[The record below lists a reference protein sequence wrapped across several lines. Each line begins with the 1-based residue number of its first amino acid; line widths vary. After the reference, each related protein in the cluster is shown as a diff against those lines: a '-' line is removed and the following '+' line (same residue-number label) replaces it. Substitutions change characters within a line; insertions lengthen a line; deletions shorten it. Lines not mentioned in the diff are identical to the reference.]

1 MSPNNFLKS
10 TSFRLL
16 AWYAA
21 VFVASV
27 AILLLIVY
35 WITLAALD
43 QQLSESVERETDVLA
58 NLYRDRGSES
68 TVRAIQ
74 LRIADLR
81 PPRRYYL
88 LQNAAGERIAGNVP
102 PMTPR
107 EGEMVLPVSFLFKD
121 RRPKADEAVEAHP
134 VVAMGRRLENGEFLL
149 VGENRYRAVKAREAI
164 LQAFGW
170 GIVITVLLAAGGGAA
185 LGVGFLRR
193 IEAINRTTRS
203 IMDGDLS
210 NRVPTRGGEDE
221 MDQLAINL
229 NAMLDRIQGLME
241 NLKQVSDDI
250 AHDLRTPL
258 SRLRHRLEATRA
270 ILGPDGERV
279 IEQSILELDAI
290 LETFSALLRIAQIES
305 GARRAAFS
313 DVSLGRILSTVSE
326 AYAAV
331 AEDQSQKLEVRV
343 ERDVSIFGDRELLMQ
358 MVANLV
364 ENAIRHCP
372 AGARIGVSLGQD
384 ADASL
389 LSITD
394 TGPGIPAAEREKI
407 FRRFYRLETSRTT
420 PGSGL
425 GLALVKAVADL
436 HGAAVELSDNRP
448 GLRVSIRFR
457 ADSEM
462 GARKAYTPGE
472 PVTGRAGGEAPG
484 DPAGV

>member
-1 MSPNNFLKS
+1 VSPGNFLRS

-27 AILLLIVY
+27 GILLLIVY

-58 NLYRDRGSES
+58 ELYHNRGTES
-68 TVRAIQ
+68 TVRAVQ

-88 LQNAAGERIAGNVP
+88 LQNAAGERIAGNLP
-102 PMTPR
+102 SMTPR
-107 EGEMVLPVSFLFKD
+107 EGVMVLPVSSLL
-121 RRPKADEAVEAHP
+121 RERSPKSGGAAADAYP
-134 VVAMGRRLENGEFLL
+134 VVAMGRRLANGEFLL
-149 VGENRYRAVKAREAI
+149 VGESRYRAVKAREAI
-164 LQAFGW
+164 LKAFGW

-210 NRVPTRGGEDE
+210 QRVPTRGGEDE

-241 NLKQVSDDI
+241 SVKRVSDDI

-270 ILGPDGERV
+270 KAGPDGERD
-279 IEQSILELDAI
+279 IEQAISELDAI
-290 LETFSALLRIAQIES
+290 LDTFSALLRIAQIES
-305 GARRAAFS
+305 GARHAAFS
-313 DVSLGRILSTVSE
+313 EVSLGRILSTVFE
-326 AYAAV
+326 AYGAV
-331 AEDQSQKLEVRV
+331 AEDQGQKLEVRI
-343 ERDVSIFGDRELLMQ
+343 ERDCSIRGDRELLTQ

-372 AGARIGVSLGQD
+372 AGAQIGVTLGED
-384 ADASL
+384 AGAAVL
-389 LSITD
+389 AVTD
-394 TGPGIPAAEREKI
+394 TGPGIPAAEREKV

-420 PGSGL
+420 AGSGL
-425 GLALVKAVADL
+425 GLALVRAVADL
-436 HGAAVELSDNRP
+436 HGASVELSDNRP
-448 GLRVSIRFR
+448 GLRVNIRFR
-457 ADSEM
+457 AEN
-462 GARKAYTPGE
+462 P
-472 PVTGRAGGEAPG
+472 
-484 DPAGV
+484 

>member
-1 MSPNNFLKS
+1 M
-10 TSFRLL
+10 
-16 AWYAA
+16 
-21 VFVASV
+21 ASV

-43 QQLSESVERETDVLA
+43 QQLSESVEREADVLA
-58 NLYRDRGSES
+58 ELYNSRGSES
-68 TVRAIQ
+68 TIRAIQ

-81 PPRRYYL
+81 APRRYYL
-88 LQNAAGERIAGNVP
+88 LQAATGERLAGNLP
-102 PMTPR
+102 PIKPV
-107 EGEMVLPVSFLFKD
+107 EGEMVLPASSLIKERD
-121 RRPKADEAVEAHP
+121 PKSGSAVADAHP
-134 VVAMGRRLENGEFLL
+134 VVAVGRRLANGEFLV
-149 VGENRYRAVKAREAI
+149 VGENQYRAVKAREAI
-164 LQAFGW
+164 LRAFGW
-170 GIVITVLLAAGGGAA
+170 GTLITVLLAAGGGAA

-203 IMDGDLS
+203 IMEGDLS
-210 NRVPTRGGEDE
+210 QRVPTRGGEDE

-229 NAMLDRIQGLME
+229 NAMLDRIQGLMDSV
-241 NLKQVSDDI
+241 KQVSDDI

-270 ILGPDGERV
+270 KLGPDGKRD
-279 IEQSILELDAI
+279 IEQSISELDAI

-313 DVSLGRILSTVSE
+313 NVSLGRILSTVFE

-331 AEDQSQKLEVRV
+331 AEDRGQELEFDVP
-343 ERDVSIFGDRELLMQ
+343 RDFSISGDRELLTQ

-364 ENAIRHCP
+364 ENAISHCP
-372 AGARIGVSLGQD
+372 AGARISVSLGED
-384 ADASL
+384 TGAPV

-394 TGPGIPAAEREKI
+394 TGPGIPPAEREKV

-436 HGAAVELSDNRP
+436 HGASVELSDNRP

-457 ADSEM
+457 SDRE
-462 GARKAYTPGE
+462 G
-472 PVTGRAGGEAPG
+472 
-484 DPAGV
+484 

>member
-1 MSPNNFLKS
+1 
-10 TSFRLL
+10 
-16 AWYAA
+16 
-21 VFVASV
+21 VASV
-27 AILLLIVY
+27 AILFLVVY
-35 WITLAALD
+35 WITLAELD
-43 QQLSESVERETDVLA
+43 QQLRDSVERETDVLA
-58 NLYRDRGSES
+58 ELYSSRGPES

-81 PPRRYYL
+81 APRRYYL
-88 LQNAAGERIAGNVP
+88 LQNAAGERLAGNLP
-102 PMTPR
+102 PMKPL
-107 EGEMVLPVSFLFKD
+107 EGEVVLPVSILIRD
-121 RRPKADEAVEAHP
+121 RIPKSGGAADAHP
-134 VVAMGRRLENGEFLL
+134 VFAMGRRLATGEYLL
-149 VGENRYRAVKAREAI
+149 VGENRYRAEKAREAM

-170 GIVITVLLAAGGGAA
+170 GIVISVLLAAGGGAA

-210 NRVPTRGGEDE
+210 QRVPTRGGEDE

-229 NAMLDRIQGLME
+229 NAMLDRIQELMDGV
-241 NLKQVSDDI
+241 KRVSDDI

-258 SRLRHRLEATRA
+258 SRLRHRLEAIRA
-270 ILGPDGERV
+270 KVGPNGERD
-279 IEQSILELDAI
+279 IEQSISDLDGI

-313 DVSLGRILSTVSE
+313 EVSLGRILFTVSE

-331 AEDQSQKLEVRV
+331 AEDHGQKLEVRV
-343 ERDVSIFGDRELLMQ
+343 GRDFPILGDRELLTQ

-372 AGARIGVSLGQD
+372 GGVQISVILEEDAGVPV
-384 ADASL
+384 
-389 LSITD
+389 LSIID
-394 TGPGIPAAEREKI
+394 TGPGIPAADREKV
-407 FRRFYRLETSRTT
+407 FRRFFRVETSRTT

-457 ADSEM
+457 ADHL
-462 GARKAYTPGE
+462 RLTVTP
-472 PVTGRAGGEAPG
+472 
-484 DPAGV
+484 